1 VAGATQPGKALPA
14 GAAPLAPGAVPA
26 AGRGPTIARAVA
38 LSVILGVLGV
48 LATFWW
54 LGESVT
60 SVAQVP
66 VWAWLA
72 GAGLTALNYLLGALR
87 LTLLTRLT
95 GQPVGF
101 ARSLRAYALGLLS
114 AAITP
119 GGSGQAPAVVLS
131 LVRDGLPAARAWSV
145 NVYVWVV
152 DLFFLTW
159 SVPIGLV
166 VLGHSTDLLGRTSP
180 VLLAVVLG
188 LTFLTL
194 NYLLAYRLLWVKAIV
209 GPVMR
214 IAWLRRWR
222 AGTLDFLD
230 RVAAATGRLSRR
242 GVGLQAVLHLLTA
255 GLYLATFLAFYVM
268 VAGLGG
274 NPPLLPTLAAV
285 QLPMVVSFLFPTP
298 GGAGLLEIAAASLFA
313 AEGSTGQVGAAILAW
328 RLLTYYSRYA
338 IGPALGGTVLLR
350 SRPRDG
356 TDAPPRG
363 SDGAPDEAEAPGEA
377 TGEPA
382 GGPPREPAPGP
393 DHPGTR

>member
-1 VAGATQPGKALPA
+1 M
-14 GAAPLAPGAVPA
+14 
-26 AGRGPTIARAVA
+26 
-38 LSVILGVLGV
+38 ILGALGI

-60 SVAQVP
+60 SVAAVP
-66 VWAWLA
+66 VWALLV
-72 GAGLTALNYLLGALR
+72 GAVLTALNYLFGALR

-95 GQPVGF
+95 QQPVGF
-101 ARSLRAYALGLLS
+101 GRALRAYALGLLS

-131 LVRDGLPAARAWSV
+131 LIRDGVPASRAWSV
-145 NVYVWVV
+145 NIYVWVL

-166 VLGHSTDLLGRTSP
+166 VMAHSTDLLGKTPP
-180 VLLAVVLG
+180 VPVALLLG
-188 LTFLTL
+188 LVFLTL
-194 NYLLAYRLLWVKAIV
+194 NYLLAFRLRWVKAIV

-222 AGTLDFLD
+222 EGALEFLD
-230 RVAAATGRLSRR
+230 RVAGATGQLSRR
-242 GVGLQAVLHLLTA
+242 GLGLQAVLHSLTA
-255 GLYLATFLAFYVM
+255 GLYLATFFAFYVI

-350 SRPRDG
+350 SRR
-356 TDAPPRG
+356 R
-363 SDGAPDEAEAPGEA
+363 SE
-377 TGEPA
+377 
-382 GGPPREPAPGP
+382 APGP
-393 DHPGTR
+393 DEDDDVQAGGDDTAGRDPSEPPSETADPDPR

>member
-1 VAGATQPGKALPA
+1 M
-14 GAAPLAPGAVPA
+14 
-26 AGRGPTIARAVA
+26 
-38 LSVILGVLGV
+38 VLGALGI

-60 SVAQVP
+60 SVAAVP
-66 VWAWLA
+66 VWALLV
-72 GAGLTALNYLLGALR
+72 GAVLTGVNYLFGALR

-95 GQPVGF
+95 QQPVGF
-101 ARSLRAYALGLLS
+101 ARALRAYALGLLS
-114 AAITP
+114 AAVTP

-131 LVRDGLPAARAWSV
+131 LIRDGVPTTRAWSV
-145 NVYVWVV
+145 NVYVWVL

-159 SVPIGLV
+159 SVPISLV
-166 VLGHSTDLLGRTSP
+166 VMAHSADLLGSIPP
-180 VLLAVVLG
+180 VPVALLLG
-188 LTFLTL
+188 LLFLSL
-194 NYLLAYRLLWVKAIV
+194 NYLLAFRLRWVKALV

-222 AGTLDFLD
+222 AGALDFLD
-230 RVAAATGRLSRR
+230 RVAAATGQLSRR
-242 GVGLQAVLHLLTA
+242 GLGLQVVLHSLTA
-255 GLYLATFLAFYVM
+255 GLYLATFVAFYVI

-313 AEGSTGQVGAAILAW
+313 AEGSNGQVGAAILAW

-350 SRPRDG
+350 SRK
-356 TDAPPRG
+356 RG
-363 SDGAPDEAEAPGEA
+363 G
-377 TGEPA
+377 
-382 GGPPREPAPGP
+382 APGP
-393 DHPGTR
+393 DGEGRDGQDGQAGRDPSEPPSQTADPHPR